1 MYSKEEKK
9 NIKVEFW
16 TSFGFYMKKHIRKHG
31 NVHWTNYKTKIKDL
45 YFRLEFNEKEAVF
58 SIELQ
63 HPDSIRELFYEQF
76 CELKAILED
85 TLNTKL
91 IWEELYVNEFD
102 KAISRIYMVLP
113 DVNLFNKNDWQKVFV
128 FFDSK
133 MVKLHSFWIEYKEIF
148 KNLES

>member
-1 MYSKEEKK
+1 MYTKEEKK

-16 TSFGFYMKKHIRKHG
+16 TNFGFYMKKHIRKYG

-45 YFRLEFNEKEAVF
+45 YFRLEFNEKEAIF

-76 CELKAILED
+76 CELKTILED

-91 IWEELYVNEFD
+91 IWEELYINEFD
-102 KAISRIYMVLP
+102 KAISRIYIVLP